1 MGILFGIMISPLY
14 LCITKHKSMGKK
26 IKVRFNLGRGEN
38 YMKWKIEYP
47 SGQVS
52 YYSPTS
58 IQLKMKGCTLKNSR
72 KTAMK
77 IFNGENKTVCAW
89 ILCDDITTYYGSF
102 KQYDDM
108 DLPRLKYNPKKLPYW
123 IMNDDNTPLD
133 GCKFEEI
140 ATVDYKLFVIKN

>member
-1 MGILFGIMISPLY
+1 
-14 LCITKHKSMGKK
+14 MGKK

-52 YYSPTS
+52 YYYPTE
-58 IQLKMKGCTLKNSR
+58 IQLILKNCTLKNGR

-89 ILCDDITTYYGSF
+89 VLCEDITVRYSGF
-102 KQYDDM
+102 EQFDE
-108 DLPRLKYNPKKLPYW
+108 LGLNRLKYNPKNLPFW
-123 IMNDDNTPLD
+123 TVDDGKRTHD
-133 GCKFEEI
+133 GYKFEEI
-140 ATVDYKLFVIKN
+140 GTVDSKLFITKI

>member
-1 MGILFGIMISPLY
+1 
-14 LCITKHKSMGKK
+14 MGKK

-58 IQLKMKGCTLKNSR
+58 IQLILKGCTLKNGR

-89 ILCDDITTYYGSF
+89 VLCEDITVRYSGF
-102 KQYDDM
+102 EQFDDPE
-108 DLPRLKYNPKKLPYW
+108 LKLQRLKYNPKRLPFW
-123 IMNDDNTPLD
+123 TIGDSDVCID
-133 GCKFEEI
+133 GATIDEI
-140 ATVDYKLFVIKN
+140 ATVDSKLFITKI

>member
-1 MGILFGIMISPLY
+1 
-14 LCITKHKSMGKK
+14 MGKK

-58 IQLKMKGCTLKNSR
+58 IQLILKGCKLKNGR

-89 ILCDDITTYYGSF
+89 VLCDDITVRYSGF
-102 KQYDDM
+102 EQFDDPE
-108 DLPRLKYNPKKLPYW
+108 LKLQRLKYNPKRLPFW
-123 IMNDDNTPLD
+123 TIGNSDECID
-133 GCKFEEI
+133 GATIDEI
-140 ATVDYKLFVIKN
+140 ATVDSQLFITKI

>member
-1 MGILFGIMISPLY
+1 
-14 LCITKHKSMGKK
+14 MGKK

-52 YYSPTS
+52 YYSPTD
-58 IQLKMKGCTLKNSR
+58 IQLILKDCTLKNGR

-89 ILCDDITTYYGSF
+89 VLCEDITVRYSGF
-102 KQYDDM
+102 EQFDE
-108 DLPRLKYNPKKLPYW
+108 LGLNRLKYNPKNLPFWTIGDGKLP
-123 IMNDDNTPLD
+123 MD
-133 GCKFEEI
+133 GHKFEEI
-140 ATVDYKLFVIKN
+140 GTVDSKLFITKI

>member
-1 MGILFGIMISPLY
+1 
-14 LCITKHKSMGKK
+14 MGKK

-58 IQLKMKGCTLKNSR
+58 IQLILKGCTLKNGR
-72 KTAMK
+72 KTALK

-89 ILCDDITTYYGSF
+89 VLCEDIKVCYSRF
-102 KQYDDM
+102 EQFDDM
-108 DLPRLKYNPKKLPYW
+108 NLPRLKYNPKKLPFW
-123 IMNDDNTPLD
+123 VMDNSDQCID
-133 GCKFEEI
+133 GHKFEEI
-140 ATVDYKLFVIKN
+140 GSVDSKLFITKI

>member
-1 MGILFGIMISPLY
+1 
-14 LCITKHKSMGKK
+14 MGKK

-58 IQLKMKGCTLKNSR
+58 IQLILKGCTLKNGR

-89 ILCDDITTYYGSF
+89 VLCEDIIVCYGSF
-102 KQYDDM
+102 KQFDDM
-108 DLPRLKYNPKKLPYW
+108 NLPRLKYNPKKLPFW
-123 IMNDDNTPLD
+123 TIDDDNRSVD
-133 GCKFEEI
+133 GTTIAEI
-140 ATVDYKLFVIKN
+140 GSVDSKLFITKI